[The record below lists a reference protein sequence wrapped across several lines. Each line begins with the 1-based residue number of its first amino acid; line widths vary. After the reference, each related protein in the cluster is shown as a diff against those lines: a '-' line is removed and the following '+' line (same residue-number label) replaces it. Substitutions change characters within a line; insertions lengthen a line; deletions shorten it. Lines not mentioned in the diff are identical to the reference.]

1 MGLDSLGVARVI
13 TFGGPNLG
21 GPNRQNSPA
30 LSKVGLDI
38 TENCLASNRNTFS
51 ILL

>member
-13 TFGGPNLG
+13 TFG